1 MIDAGD
7 AAPYGAD
14 RLCSPSV
21 VLMLLIRCFGMA
33 LTALALVCAQPA
45 AAAPKAFVGPE
56 VALGAPNAP
65 ITVIEYGSDACSH
78 CARFNNEV
86 FPQFKAKYVDTGKV
100 RYIFRE
106 YLTQPAEFA
115 AAGFLM
121 ARCIGQDKYLAV
133 LDDVFHAQDKI
144 YKSQKLLEGLQAI
157 GAKYGLSKANFDA
170 CVRDPRSTKALTS
183 RQLAA
188 DDAGIGGTPTFL
200 INKERLEG
208 EVTLGDLML
217 VIEPMLAAMAVSHP

>member
-1 MIDAGD
+1 MIDAAN

-14 RLCSPSV
+14 LPCSPSV
-21 VLMLLIRCFGMA
+21 VLMPLIRGFGMA
-33 LTALALVCAQPA
+33 LAALALVCQPA
-45 AAAPKAFVGPE
+45 TAAPKAFMGTE
-56 VALGAPNAP
+56 VSMGSPNAP

-100 RYIFRE
+100 RYVFRE
-106 YLTQPAEFA
+106 YLTQPAAFA

-121 ARCIGQDKYLAV
+121 ARCVGQDKYLAV

-144 YKSQKLLEGLQAI
+144 YESQKLLEGLQAI

-170 CVRDPRSTKALTS
+170 CVRDPQSNKALTA
-183 RQLAA
+183 RHMAA
-188 DDAGIGGTPTFL
+188 DAAGVGGTPTFL
-200 INKERLEG
+200 IKKERLEG

-217 VIEPMLAAMAVSHP
+217 VIEPMLAAMSVNHP